1 MKTVVTLIFIAL
13 FNGVVFSQLENQ
25 DKIVAAYGQEWFD
38 LMQTESQEVLVL
50 LDKYAEHGFFVKKVS
65 PGKYEEFTPIT
76 SVPLRS
82 KDNLTISIAQFMQEY
97 ESENFNELR
106 YNYFPQQDFQVYKL
120 DGVDAII
127 YILPQNIVLSK

>member
-1 MKTVVTLIFIAL
+1 MKI
-13 FNGVVFSQLENQ
+13 
-25 DKIVAAYGQEWFD
+25 
-38 LMQTESQEVLVL
+38 ESQEVLVL

-82 KDNLTISIAQFMQEY
+82 KEDISISVAQFMQEY

-106 YNYFPQQDFQVYKL
+106 YNYFPQKDFQIYKL

-127 YILPQNIVLSK
+127 YILPQDIILSK